1 MSKLKQK
8 RLALQWKLKD
18 LAEQLQMTQ
27 QGVYQQEQR
36 GILTIRTAQRYAA
49 ALHCNPFELIELNSS
64 ASLPKRGHTHE

>member
-18 LAEQLQMTQ
+18 LAEQLKMTQ

-49 ALHCNPFELIELNSS
+49 ALHCSPFELIELNSS
-64 ASLPKRGHTHE
+64 PLSPERKNKHE